1 MSSLLGQFYTRIR
14 GSQEDIASEG
24 LAYILQRSP
33 ASRLA
38 LNRLIKS
45 DCSLEFDDLT
55 YTTQNIGDKLERPDV
70 SGSNAGGTE
79 VLIIEA
85 KFWAA
90 LTDNQPLVYLS
101 RLGSNSMLMFVCP
114 TLRVRPVFDE
124 IHKRIQSA
132 SLNYAVKPENHSIS
146 FDGNKHLIVKTW
158 NEILNTI
165 RTQLIQEN
173 DSVLLSDVNQII
185 GLCEAIDSNSFQPF
199 QTEEFAPRVAKRIN
213 SYNDLI
219 DKVVDELKKR
229 NLADTQSLNA
239 TPQRNGYTRY
249 FRMAS
254 LGFSLSVRFDLWER
268 YADTP
273 FWLNIKDQLDGS
285 VWVMTDSF
293 KLKMKTTLAKL
304 SVNIYERT
312 RGELMIP
319 LFPLMDKTEDVVVS
333 EISDQILKLVRHL
346 SVNVE

>member
-14 GSQEDIASEG
+14 GSQEDLASEG

-70 SGSNAGGTE
+70 SGRNASDIE

-124 IHKRIQSA
+124 IHRRIQSS
-132 SLNYAVKPENHSIS
+132 SLICKVKTENHSIS
-146 FDGNKHLIVKTW
+146 FDENKHLIVKTW
-158 NEILNTI
+158 DEVLNTI

-173 DSVLLSDVNQII
+173 ESVLLSDVNQII

-199 QTEEFAPRVAKRIN
+199 QAEEFAPSVAKRIN
-213 SYNDLI
+213 SYNDII
-219 DKVVDELKKR
+219 DKVVDELKHGGQ
-229 NLADTQSLNA
+229 ADTQSLKA
-239 TPQRNGYTRY
+239 SPQKNGYTRY

-285 VWVMTDSF
+285 VWAMTDNF
-293 KLKMKTTLAKL
+293 KLKMKTTAAKL
-304 SVNIYERT
+304 TIST
-312 RGELMIP
+312 GELMIP

-333 EISDQILKLVRHL
+333 EISDQIFKLVRHL